1 MSAIGFPRAAISML
15 CRAMI
20 ALAMLVFNVHTSTAA
35 PGGGN
40 PSSGTSPASAAAS
53 ATSSSSSANTSGPA
67 ASGTSGYQN
76 TAAFLRLKHKTL
88 FVLVYGPDAA
98 TTNYIAYETSLLL
111 GSKVYKDRKNHSAGY
126 WTMTS
131 RAASDDVPQ
140 WVLPEPSWTLGDYA
154 TQCQND
160 YEHTAGALVLYDI
173 ENDAGSFSWLLF
185 QNTYSHLYAK
195 AALVSCKA
203 PFDPNREMFRAPQ
216 HIESLSISKV
226 TTSPGEQSKTVSET
240 ATTGT
245 QGTNVINTNATTK
258 AAPAARVVTAT
269 ETQTALPKMEIVWQN
284 TDMLSGHRL
293 QRSVPFLAFAGF
305 VTYLASRYT
314 VPTTTNVQT
323 TLPSPNAAGGTV
335 QTSTQRTYNAQTD
348 LPLSLAV
355 LGSTVGGL
363 STSNIGGAN
372 QSRILKN
379 AAAALATRL
388 VNIFAD
394 ECTPQNGR
402 KSSACT
408 DIESLSVFDV
418 NSLTEF
424 SARNRAEASKP

>member
-1 MSAIGFPRAAISML
+1 MLHRAL
-15 CRAMI
+15 TTFTV
-20 ALAMLVFNVHTSTAA
+20 LVFSAVPVAAA

-40 PSSGTSPASAAAS
+40 PSSGAGPASAAAS
-53 ATSSSSSANTSGPA
+53 APSSGSSAGTSGSA

-76 TAAFLRLKHKTL
+76 TSAFLRLKHKTL
-88 FVLVYGPDAA
+88 FILVYGPDAA

-111 GSKVYKDRKNHSAGY
+111 GSKVYKNRKNHAAGY
-126 WTMTS
+126 WTMTVP
-131 RAASDDVPQ
+131 APPDDVPQ

-160 YEHTAGALVLYDI
+160 HEHTAGALVLYDI

-185 QNTYSHLYAK
+185 QNTYAHLYAK

-203 PFDPNREMFRAPQ
+203 ARFDASHPGRFHVPQ
-216 HIESLSISKV
+216 HIDSLSISKV
-226 TTSPGEQSKTVSET
+226 TTSQGEPSQTVSTT
-240 ATTGT
+240 ATTGK
-245 QGTNVINTNATTK
+245 QGGVENAVNTNATTTTI
-258 AAPAARVVTAT
+258 PAERVVTAT

-284 TDMLSGHRL
+284 SEMLSGHRL

-305 VTYLASRYT
+305 ATYLASRYT

-394 ECTPQNGR
+394 ECAIQDG
-402 KSSACT
+402 KQSSTCT

-418 NSLTEF
+418 KSLAEY
-424 SARNRAEASKP
+424 SERNRAEASKP